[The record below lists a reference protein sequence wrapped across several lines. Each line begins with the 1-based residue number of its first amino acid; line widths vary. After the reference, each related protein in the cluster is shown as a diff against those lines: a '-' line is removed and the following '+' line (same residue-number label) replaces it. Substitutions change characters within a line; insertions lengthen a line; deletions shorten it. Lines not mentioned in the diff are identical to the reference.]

1 VCGDGGFGIALN
13 GMMTA
18 RDENIPIVTVVFNN
32 SMLGWVRHGQGTRP
46 IASQFAEYDH
56 AAIGRAM
63 GCEGIRVERAADLPE
78 AIGRA
83 IASGRPTIVD
93 VVTSGDPTFRDVQTP
108 LAQYP

>member
-1 VCGDGGFGIALN
+1 
-13 GMMTA
+13 MTA

-46 IASQFAEYDH
+46 IASQSADYDH
-56 AAIGRAM
+56 TAIGRAM
-63 GCEGIRVERAADLPE
+63 GCNGIRVERAAALPE

-83 IASGRPTIVD
+83 IASGRPTLID
-93 VVTSGDPTFRDVQTP
+93 VVASGDPTFRDVQTP

>member
-1 VCGDGGFGIALN
+1 V
-13 GMMTA
+13 
-18 RDENIPIVTVVFNN
+18 RIVTVVFNN

-63 GCEGIRVERAADLPE
+63 GCEGIRVERVADLPE